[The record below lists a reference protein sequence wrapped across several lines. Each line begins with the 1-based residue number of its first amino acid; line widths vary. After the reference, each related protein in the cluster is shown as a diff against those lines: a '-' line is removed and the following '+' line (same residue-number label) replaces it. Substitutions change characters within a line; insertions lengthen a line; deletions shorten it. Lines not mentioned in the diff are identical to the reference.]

1 MSLLRSIGV
10 NLKGWGESKSPNGA
24 AYESLGQ
31 RPKIKFKPNSERQRR
46 EIEWGEV
53 AYVIPHFALSGL

>member
-31 RPKIKFKPNSERQRR
+31 GYKPR
-46 EIEWGEV
+46 EFLFPR
-53 AYVIPHFALSGL
+53 ALPFAITFVPVGDWRFLLA